1 MKRGLLIA
9 ASVIAMMSQSA
20 TAQQQTA
27 ENRHERRTQ
36 SVEQRAQRMT
46 DRQAGDLSLSAE
58 QRERLYEANL
68 KLAESQRKIYERRR
82 EKERDRMADM
92 QKHADKYDHKLREI
106 LTSEQYAKWQA
117 AEQQRKEQMRRKRH
131 DAAPCK
137 GRPMGCKQAKGKT
150 SFLHV
155 LLPGL
160 PPEGVAQI

>member
-27 ENRHERRTQ
+27 ENRHERRNQT
-36 SVEQRAQRMT
+36 VEQRAQRMT

-68 KLAESQRKIYERRR
+68 KLAESQRKIYEKRR
-82 EKERDRMADM
+82 EEERERMADM
-92 QKHADKYDHKLREI
+92 QKHADKYDRKLREI

-137 GRPMGCKQAKGKT
+137 GRPMGCKQAKGKCANNNGGD
-150 SFLHV
+150 SRV
-155 LLPGL
+155 CQRSAGN
-160 PPEGVAQI
+160 

>member
-82 EKERDRMADM
+82 EEERDRMADM
-92 QKHADKYDHKLREI
+92 QKHADKYDHTLREI
-106 LTSEQYAKWQA
+106 LTSEQYA
-117 AEQQRKEQMRRKRH
+117 
-131 DAAPCK
+131 
-137 GRPMGCKQAKGKT
+137 
-150 SFLHV
+150 
-155 LLPGL
+155 
-160 PPEGVAQI
+160 